1 MIAGRFREWLYV
13 LPTEARALFTVA
25 CLSVCLFSLFLF
37 SAVWESV
44 SQSWSDIS
52 RSEPRIARLKGYQ
65 AHEPTMVASK
75 SQASLILQQMS
86 FDASTDDSQTGAEL
100 QQALRGFAEEAGLT
114 VRGSQLISGSEQMD
128 SPDGFVLLAVEL
140 RMQGLPL
147 ALSAFLRDV
156 YAHTPL
162 LTISELNIIKVRDRR
177 ASRRRNQSNPSEEQN
192 LELSVRVTSLVV
204 AP

>member
-1 MIAGRFREWLYV
+1 
-13 LPTEARALFTVA
+13 
-25 CLSVCLFSLFLF
+25 
-37 SAVWESV
+37 
-44 SQSWSDIS
+44 
-52 RSEPRIARLKGYQ
+52 
-65 AHEPTMVASK
+65 MVASK
-75 SQASLILQQMS
+75 SQASLILKQLS

-114 VRGSQLISGSEQMD
+114 VRGSQLISGREQMD

-156 YAHTPL
+156 YTHTPL